1 MLQRALTGTAG
12 ERSFRSKHRC
22 VLLLV
27 DVDGGEPDHRVGK
40 LGELPRVRS
49 RRQDE
54 GYRCGVGEGSLHRLF
69 DVPVAVAGEGG
80 GAVVIV
86 VLIPQ
91 RQLRIVPAAMR
102 STGFGIFETG
112 FGIAWFLGSWLLGAL
127 YDANPTWLVAVS
139 VSVQLLAIVFYGLCI
154 KKQKKER
161 SV

>member
-1 MLQRALTGTAG
+1 M
-12 ERSFRSKHRC
+12 
-22 VLLLV
+22 LV

-54 GYRCGVGEGSLHRLF
+54 GYRCGVGEGGLHRLF

-80 GAVVIV
+80 GAVVLV
-86 VLIPQ
+86 VLVPQ

-102 STGFGIFETG
+102 STG

-161 SV
+161 SA

>member
-1 MLQRALTGTAG
+1 MLQRARTGTAG

-27 DVDGGEPDHRVGK
+27 DVAEPGDLLVGAAG
-40 LGELPRVRS
+40 LLPRLDQR
-49 RRQDE
+49 
-54 GYRCGVGEGSLHRLF
+54 
-69 DVPVAVAGEGG
+69 AVVEIQIQ
-80 GAVVIV
+80 GAVS
-86 VLIPQ
+86 
-91 RQLRIVPAAMR
+91 RIVPAAMR

-112 FGIAWFLGSWLLGAL
+112 FGIACFLGSWLLGAL
-127 YDANPTWLVAVS
+127 YDANPAWLVAVS

>member
-1 MLQRALTGTAG
+1 MLQRALAGCAG

-22 VLLLV
+22 GLLLV
-27 DVDGGEPDHRVGK
+27 DVAEPGDLLVGAAG
-40 LGELPRVRS
+40 LLPRLDQR
-49 RRQDE
+49 
-54 GYRCGVGEGSLHRLF
+54 
-69 DVPVAVAGEGG
+69 
-80 GAVVIV
+80 AVVEIQIQGV
-86 VLIPQ
+86 VS
-91 RQLRIVPAAMR
+91 RIVPAAMR

-127 YDANPTWLVAVS
+127 YDANPAWLVAVS